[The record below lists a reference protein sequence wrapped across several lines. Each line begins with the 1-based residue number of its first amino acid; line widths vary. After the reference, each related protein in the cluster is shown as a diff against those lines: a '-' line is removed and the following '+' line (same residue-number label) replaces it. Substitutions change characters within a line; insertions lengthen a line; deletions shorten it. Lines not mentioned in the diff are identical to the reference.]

1 MNEHKCEYAKDEDN
15 PQGLSGIRT
24 TLSPARNPLHYR
36 LHHHSRGDTLH
47 NCEDVFLFP
56 GGKLSASAYNGTRA
70 RESLS
75 SASAVLVTVA
85 RNSAPSNSQS
95 MPVRKVASF
104 RSEFTQPR
112 NFVFHPC
119 MTLRPRHSVEGDV
132 PWSQL
137 PLQYE
142 RAVEVYLGGHQYYMT
157 SLLRKRKFKS
167 NNEF

>member
-15 PQGLSGIRT
+15 PKVCQVFEQRSLPFAIRYIT
-24 TLSPARNPLHYR
+24 DYAMR
-36 LHHHSRGDTLH
+36 HHSRGDTLH

-75 SASAVLVTVA
+75 NASAVLVTVA

-112 NFVFHPC
+112 ELCLPSLYDSPATAFGRGRCSLVPA
-119 MTLRPRHSVEGDV
+119 PSSV
-132 PWSQL
+132 
-137 PLQYE
+137 
-142 RAVEVYLGGHQYYMT
+142 
-157 SLLRKRKFKS
+157 
-167 NNEF
+167 